1 MRKYILY
8 ILIVCA
14 LFLSGCGSIYSNYR
28 EVEQLLVIET
38 MGFDLLPG
46 GVRLTLASGIGSGA
60 LQGPIKLSGTGA
72 TISAAMDQAR
82 NYSFEDELF
91 CSQTNSILIGED
103 AAREGMEEY
112 LSYICQS
119 PILRTDVPVFIIR
132 GGSAYESI
140 MESGDS
146 QHGVSEI
153 LKGVTE
159 YLETRGG
166 SHIFKAAQISR
177 DSLRH
182 GSALCCTLEY
192 SESAEPPSEGSQN
205 GQSGSEGGE
214 GAAYTL
220 AVSGFGILKD
230 DRLVEY
236 IDKETAIGVS
246 FLINKVGI
254 SSVQLKDA
262 MGRDIVLEISG
273 GSSQIKPRW
282 SKDGE
287 LLGLDIALD
296 VQATVTQMN
305 DDADLSRDS
314 YTRQLTEALE
324 EHVAELCGQVL
335 RQSARLEADF
345 LALGSQVERHSPL
358 LFRHMNKSFS
368 EALSGLEF
376 RIAAEARLSHTNDM
390 KESLT

>member
-1 MRKYILY
+1 MKKYILY
-8 ILIVCA
+8 IILCA
-14 LFLSGCGSIYSNYR
+14 IFLSGCGSIYSNYR

-38 MGFDLLPG
+38 MGFDSLPG
-46 GVRLTLASGIGSGA
+46 GVRLTLASGLNSGGM
-60 LQGPIKLSGTGA
+60 QGPIKLSGTGA

-103 AAREGMEEY
+103 AARENMEPY

-132 GGSAYESI
+132 GSSAYESI
-140 MESGDS
+140 MSSGDS
-146 QHGVSEI
+146 RHGVSEI

-177 DSLRH
+177 DSLCH

-192 SESAEPPSEGSQN
+192 SQSAEPPLENTQSEQN
-205 GQSGSEGGE
+205 RDESESD
-214 GAAYTL
+214 AYTL
-220 AVSGFGILKD
+220 AVSGFGVLKD
-230 DRLVEY
+230 NRLIEY
-236 IDKETAIGVS
+236 IDKEAAVGVS

-254 SSVQLKDA
+254 SSVQLKDIS
-262 MGRDIVLEISG
+262 GRDVVLEISG
-273 GSSQIKPRW
+273 GGSEIRPRW
-282 SKDGE
+282 SENGE
-287 LLGLDIALD
+287 LTGLDIRLD
-296 VQATVTQMN
+296 IKATVTEMN
-305 DDADLSRDS
+305 DNADLSQES
-314 YTRQLTEALE
+314 YTNQLTRALE
-324 EHVAELCGQVL
+324 EHVAELCGEIL
-335 RQSARLEADF
+335 KRSARLEADF

-368 EALSGLEF
+368 ETLPGLEF
-376 RIAAEARLSHTNDM
+376 RIGAQASLSHTNDM